1 MDNGYGNVSW
11 WGFSPALDFQEI
23 CEIQKLNKDTLNI
36 LIVGAGD
43 PRHVLKSIS
52 QCHRRK
58 KKNLQ
63 FFIIDNCIEIYARY
77 MILLKL
83 AMEST
88 TKISLQERTEL
99 FLEIFGNSLIRRS
112 TFNYIINTADHFV
125 RLVTDFSEL
134 EKEMPF
140 INLNALK
147 YKEIDG
153 LEAVFKLWRNPK
165 PEAFNIANCWDFRL
179 RQYLGTRYDS
189 KKGVFDWDFN
199 MQLKD
204 RKGGE
209 RYIRRGY
216 WGDILTSP
224 YIAYGIECEQEF
236 LEKRNRIYTKTS
248 QDISYHNTLAMFH
261 ELIYDEHYKSLNKE
275 QLSSDKENVTELKN
289 EEIQTKVC
297 DIPNTIEE
305 KTDSSVDS
313 YNIKFRCL
321 EINHSEGC
329 EKDYRTKTTIN
340 FLPVDSAN
348 ALINKSKYHH
358 FFDVVYLSNSS
369 TNYFTPEFQEIFA
382 DNSAILI
389 ETIKFIINLKKE
401 INNAFLNEIKNVSEK
416 MKTCQII
423 GNPNLQ
429 TDAHIQLSYSRKKNS
444 L

>member
-23 CEIQKLNKDTLNI
+23 YEIQKLNKDTLNI

-52 QCHRRK
+52 QCHQHK

-189 KKGVFDWDFN
+189 KQGVFDWDFN

-204 RKGGE
+204 RRV
-209 RYIRRGY
+209 RYY
-216 WGDILTSP
+216 YYL
-224 YIAYGIECEQEF
+224 
-236 LEKRNRIYTKTS
+236 
-248 QDISYHNTLAMFH
+248 
-261 ELIYDEHYKSLNKE
+261 
-275 QLSSDKENVTELKN
+275 
-289 EEIQTKVC
+289 
-297 DIPNTIEE
+297 
-305 KTDSSVDS
+305 
-313 YNIKFRCL
+313 
-321 EINHSEGC
+321 
-329 EKDYRTKTTIN
+329 
-340 FLPVDSAN
+340 
-348 ALINKSKYHH
+348 
-358 FFDVVYLSNSS
+358 FF
-369 TNYFTPEFQEIFA
+369 
-382 DNSAILI
+382 
-389 ETIKFIINLKKE
+389 
-401 INNAFLNEIKNVSEK
+401 
-416 MKTCQII
+416 
-423 GNPNLQ
+423 
-429 TDAHIQLSYSRKKNS
+429 
-444 L
+444 